1 MAEERPFRKAAE
13 GLVGTGRG
21 KPANRNP
28 SDGEGLLREL
38 TVHRK
43 EAMDLNDKHSHGS
56 LDRREFLKRLSLL
69 MGGTVAANAL
79 LVTLE
84 KGNGRADMVQK
95 DDPRIYTEDITFQG
109 ATGEVRGK
117 LARPK
122 GDARLPGVLVIHE
135 NRGLNAHIAD
145 VARRIA
151 LEGFLALAPD
161 ALSPVGGTPKDE
173 NKAIALIG
181 ELDQQST
188 IKNFIAAVQYL
199 KGHPMSTGKVGVVGF
214 CWGGGMANQLAV
226 NSPDVSAAVPYYGRQ
241 PATADVPKIKA
252 SLLLHYAGTD
262 EMINPG
268 IPAYVKALKAASV
281 DFRLYMYEG
290 AQHAFNN
297 DTNLARYNKEAADL
311 AWKRTIDFFKE
322 KLKT

>member
-1 MAEERPFRKAAE
+1 MESMQ
-13 GLVGTGRG
+13 G
-21 KPANRNP
+21 
-28 SDGEGLLREL
+28 
-38 TVHRK
+38 K
-43 EAMDLNDKHSHGS
+43 EAIDLYEKYSRGS

-69 MGGTVAANAL
+69 VGGTAAANAL
-79 LVTLE
+79 LVSLE
-84 KGNGRADMVQK
+84 KGYARADLVPA
-95 DDPRIYTEDITFQG
+95 DDPRLITEDITFEG
-109 ATGEVRGK
+109 ATGEIRGK

-122 GDARLPGVLVIHE
+122 GGAKVPGVLVIHE

-145 VARRIA
+145 VGRRIA
-151 LEGFLALAPD
+151 LEGFLSLAPD
-161 ALSPVGGTPKDE
+161 ALSPGGGTPKDE

-181 ELDQQST
+181 ELDQEST
-188 IKNFIAAVQYL
+188 IKNFVAAVKYL
-199 KGHPMSTGKVGVVGF
+199 KSHPMSTGKVGVVGF

-226 NSPDVSAAVPYYGRQ
+226 NSTDVSAAVPYYGRQ
-241 PATADVPKIKA
+241 PAAADVPKIKA

-268 IPAYVKALKAASV
+268 IPAYVEALKKAGV
-281 DFRLYMYEG
+281 DYRLYMYEG